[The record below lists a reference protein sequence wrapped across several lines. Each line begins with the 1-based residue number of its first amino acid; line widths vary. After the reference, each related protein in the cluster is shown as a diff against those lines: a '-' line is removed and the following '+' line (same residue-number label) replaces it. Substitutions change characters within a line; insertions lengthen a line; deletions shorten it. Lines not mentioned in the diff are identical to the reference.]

1 MRLLSL
7 ANFSPKPLRQR
18 AASIL
23 SRLSSRELAK
33 EVRAFLEKA
42 LDGFP
47 WPVEITDWE
56 GNHYFLGGNEN
67 HWCGR
72 PLIVKMLTP
81 EAGRDL
87 LGLNGLRFL
96 ERFLVAEVELE
107 GNLYILSDIRSK
119 SKMHLN
125 AIQLLTRLFQ
135 DKAFQ
140 GIQQARVN
148 VKSHYD
154 IPQEVLNIYLD
165 QIYMSYSTG
174 IFADPEEIHVEDL
187 IRVGQGEA
195 DQFDSLEQ
203 AQWRKFK
210 DAVDFIAPKEGETL
224 LDIGCGYGGQLV
236 VALENYPFGKVVGF
250 THSANQVREGK
261 KLLAA
266 FDKDRWELNEGD
278 YREDNRIYDHVTS
291 TGMVSHVGP
300 RGFVPYLKNVRKRI
314 KKGGRYLHH
323 AIMTPYSLIP
333 LDFQVGPTF
342 NKKYVWP
349 GFHWFTLGEH
359 VRALEKHGFE
369 VTKLVNLSPS
379 YAKTTAA
386 WYERL
391 MAKKEIMIQ
400 HLERETFRAWQIFLA
415 GFSGNC
421 SNKGIHVYRIYCEA
435 V

>member
-1 MRLLSL
+1 MRLSSL
-7 ANFSPKPLRQR
+7 AALAPKPLRQR
-18 AASIL
+18 AVSIL
-23 SRLSSRELAK
+23 PRFSSGELAK

-42 LDGFP
+42 LDGLP
-47 WPVEITDWE
+47 WLVEITDWE
-56 GNHYFLGGNEN
+56 GNHYSLGGDED
-67 HWCGR
+67 HWCKR

-81 EAGRDL
+81 ESGRDL
-87 LGLNGLRFL
+87 LTLSGMRFL
-96 ERFLVAEVELE
+96 ERFLVDEVQME
-107 GNLYILSDIRSK
+107 GNLYALSDIRSK
-119 SKMHLN
+119 SRLRLSVF
-125 AIQLLTRLFQ
+125 QLATQFFR

-140 GIQQARVN
+140 GIEKAKVN

-154 IPQEVLNIYLD
+154 IPQESLNVYLD
-165 QIYMSYSTG
+165 QVYMSYSTG
-174 IFADPEEIHVEDL
+174 IFAQPEDLLVEDL
-187 IRVGQGEA
+187 IRVGQGEK
-195 DQFDSLEQ
+195 DDFDSLEK

-224 LDIGCGYGGQLV
+224 LDIGCGYGGQVV
-236 VALENYPFGKVVGF
+236 VALENHPFGKVVGW

-266 FDKDRWELNEGD
+266 FQKDCWELNEGD
-278 YREDNRIYDHVTS
+278 YREDNRVYDHVTS

-300 RGFVPYLKNVRKRI
+300 RGLIPYVKNVRRRI
-314 KKGGRYLHH
+314 NKGGRYLHH

-333 LDFQVGPTF
+333 LDFQLGPSF

-369 VTKLVNLSPS
+369 VTSLINLSTS

-386 WYERL
+386 WYERM
-391 MAKKEIMIQ
+391 MAKEDIMVRN
-400 HLERETFRAWQIFLA
+400 LGEETFRAWQIFLA
-415 GFSGNC
+415 GFSGSC
-421 SNKGIHVYRIYCEA
+421 SNKGIHIYRIYCEA